1 MSNDPRSTFID
12 QSQRRQRSLS
22 TPVPFSI
29 DLGTSS
35 TAIYTGLTGKFFLIR
50 EISVCNTTGGSLDL
64 TITEDVNTWVNA
76 DPIGANVTESIA
88 GLSGILITDG
98 ENLAGLGSGPGLTV
112 FGWGLQIEGGDAW
125 RL

>member
-1 MSNDPRSTFID
+1 MALPAPFVD
-12 QSQRRQRSLS
+12 QSSRRQRSLS

-29 DLGTSS
+29 DLGTTS
-35 TAIYTGLTGKFFLIR
+35 TTIYTGLTGKFFLIR
-50 EISVCNTTGGSLDL
+50 EMSVCNTTGGSLNL
-64 TITEDVNTWVNA
+64 TITEASNEWVNE

-88 GLSGILITDG
+88 GLGGILITDG
-98 ENLAGLGSGPGLTV
+98 ESLAGLGSGLGLTV

>member
-1 MSNDPRSTFID
+1 MALQAPFIE
-12 QSQRRQRSLS
+12 QNLRREKNLS

-35 TAIYTGLTGKFFLIR
+35 TTIYTGLTGKFFLIR
-50 EISVCNTTGGSLDL
+50 TLAVCNTTGGAINFTL
-64 TITEDVNTWVNA
+64 TKGTSTWVNA
-76 DPIGANVTESIA
+76 VNING
-88 GLSGILITDG
+88 GLTDRTLEVNGVLFADG
-98 ENLAGLGSGPGLTV
+98 ENLAGFGSATGLTV

>member
-1 MSNDPRSTFID
+1 MSLQAPFVEQNL
-12 QSQRRQRSLS
+12 RREKNLS

-29 DLGTSS
+29 DLGTGS
-35 TAIYTGLTGKFFLIR
+35 TTIYTGLTGKFFLIR
-50 EISVCNTTGGSLDL
+50 EMSVCNTTGGSLNL

-76 DPIGANVTESIA
+76 DPIGANVTESII

-98 ENLAGLGSGPGLTV
+98 ENLAGLGSGLGLTV

>member
-1 MSNDPRSTFID
+1 MALQAPFVEQNL
-12 QSQRRQRSLS
+12 RREKNLS

-29 DLGTSS
+29 DLGTGS
-35 TAIYTGLTGKFFLIR
+35 TTIYTGLTGKFFLIR
-50 EISVCNTTGGSLDL
+50 EMSVCNTTGGSLNL

-88 GLSGILITDG
+88 GLGGILITDG
-98 ENLAGLGSGPGLTV
+98 EDLAGLGSGLGLTV

-125 RL
+125 IL

>member
-1 MSNDPRSTFID
+1 MSKLQAPFVEQNL
-12 QSQRRQRSLS
+12 RREKNLS
-22 TPVPFSI
+22 TPVAFSI

-35 TAIYTGLTGKFFLIR
+35 TTIYTGLTGKFFLIR
-50 EISVCNTTGGSLDL
+50 EISVCNTTGGSLNL
-64 TITEDVNTWVNA
+64 TITEDSNTWVNV

-98 ENLAGLGSGPGLTV
+98 ENLAGLGSGLGLTV

>member
-1 MSNDPRSTFID
+1 MALQAPFVEQNL
-12 QSQRRQRSLS
+12 RREKNLS

-35 TAIYTGLTGKFFLIR
+35 TTIYTGLTGKFFLIR
-50 EISVCNTTGGSLDL
+50 EMSVCNTTGGSLNL

-88 GLSGILITDG
+88 GLGGILITDG
-98 ENLAGLGSGPGLTV
+98 EDLAGLGSGLGLTV

-125 RL
+125 IL

>member
-1 MSNDPRSTFID
+1 MALQAPFVEQNL
-12 QSQRRQRSLS
+12 RRKRNLS

-29 DLGTSS
+29 DLGTST

-50 EISVCNTTGGSLDL
+50 AMSVCNTTSGSLNL
-64 TITEDVNTWVNA
+64 TITEDVNTWVDTQPVA
-76 DPIGANVTESIA
+76 ANTTMPVD
-88 GLSGILITDG
+88 GLGGILITDG
-98 ENLAGLGSGPGLTV
+98 EDLAGLGSGLGLTL